1 MQAEEC
7 VPEPNAS
14 VYFISPK
21 DNYVSKSSEVK
32 IVFGIKNFDILQLV
46 LLVAILDIIILL
58 LMLDYQTYQG
68 PYQVQRIIFILE
80 RVRQKQ
86 LLV

>member
-7 VPEPNAS
+7 VPEHNAS
-14 VYFISPK
+14 VYFISPQ